1 MNFNEL
7 KELIGLIDQS
17 GLSSFQYQKDGLKLK
32 IEKGSKTGIAVSEGQ
47 VHTVNTVEATAEAK
61 QVPVAETPASVTAQ
75 PTSPKLEGKVV
86 KSPLVGVYYASPTPT
101 SAPYISVGQKVKA
114 GDTLCIV
121 EAMKVMNEIT
131 AEFDGEVLEIC
142 AENETLVEYGQP
154 LVRIG

>member
-1 MNFNEL
+1 MNFSEL

-17 GLSSFQYQKDGLKLK
+17 SLSSFQYQKDGLKLK
-32 IEKGSKTGIAVSEGQ
+32 IEKGGNTGSVVSQG
-47 VHTVNTVEATAEAK
+47 TVEASIIVEAAEESTP
-61 QVPVAETPASVTAQ
+61 PVI
-75 PTSPKLEGKVV
+75 EGKIV

-114 GDTLCIV
+114 GETLCIV

-131 AEFDGEVLEIC
+131 AEFDGEILEIC
-142 AENETLVEYGQP
+142 AENESLVEYGQP